1 MEKFIVD
8 RKPANNIMVLLKHQI
23 QLSKF
28 GDLTDFIKQFINQVA
43 SHPATNYKEDFR
55 GYTEWK
61 VLKKEEWGKRAN
73 SK

>member
-43 SHPATNYKEDFR
+43 SHPATIRKISGVVQN
-55 GYTEWK
+55 
-61 VLKKEEWGKRAN
+61 GKF
-73 SK
+73 

>member
-43 SHPATNYKEDFR
+43 SHPELTIRKISGVVQN
-55 GYTEWK
+55 
-61 VLKKEEWGKRAN
+61 GKF
-73 SK
+73 